1 MVMGKLLG
9 AAGLLVVLFPSA
21 AVMADETVIADASPY
36 VVGTWEFKQGSEDTD
51 IKFVNPTNLDLR
63 LEYAFFSADG
73 TKFCGCDADD
83 FGPNKT
89 VEYTMADEIA
99 GKFFLP
105 GNCPGSNFGALK
117 SIAFM
122 QSSSEDV
129 VLDGAL
135 QVGFQERLLGAK
147 KVISAESGLKAIPIT
162 ASTKAE
168 IAKIHQL
175 CIKFGAPQ

>member
-1 MVMGKLLG
+1 MRKLLG

-21 AVMADETVIADASPY
+21 PVMADEASPY

-51 IKFVNPTNLDLR
+51 FKFVNPTNLNLR

-83 FGPNKT
+83 FAPNKT

-99 GKFFLP
+99 GGLFIGPEK
-105 GNCPGSNFGALK
+105 CGSNFGAMK
-117 SIAFM
+117 AIAFKP
-122 QSSSEDV
+122 SSNQGVDK
-129 VLDGAL
+129 DAL
-135 QVGFQERLLGAK
+135 QVGFQERLNAQ

-162 ASTKAE
+162 KDTQAE
-168 IAKIHQL
+168 IAHIHEL
-175 CIKFGAPQ
+175 CKGAPQ